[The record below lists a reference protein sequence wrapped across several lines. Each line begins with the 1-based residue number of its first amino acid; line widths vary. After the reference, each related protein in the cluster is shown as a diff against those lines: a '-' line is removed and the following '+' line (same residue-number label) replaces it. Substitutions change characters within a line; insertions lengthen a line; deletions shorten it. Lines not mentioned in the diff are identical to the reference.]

1 MNKES
6 DLDLDLSTVVILIF
20 NPLEKRAR
28 VSQMKF
34 HICVTRFLPAGL
46 VHYIL
51 FALFCVKWEE
61 VYHLIKKVMMILYI
75 SPLCLCAY
83 EYEF

>member
-6 DLDLDLSTVVILIF
+6 DLDLPTVVILIF

-61 VYHLIKKVMMILYI
+61 VYHLIKKVMMSLYI

-83 EYEF
+83 SYEF

>member
-20 NPLEKRAR
+20 NPLEKRVR

-34 HICVTRFLPAGL
+34 HICITRFLPAGL

-51 FALFCVKWEE
+51 FCPVLCEMGRSISSYQE
-61 VYHLIKKVMMILYI
+61 SDDDPIHLAFMFV
-75 SPLCLCAY
+75 CL
-83 EYEF
+83 